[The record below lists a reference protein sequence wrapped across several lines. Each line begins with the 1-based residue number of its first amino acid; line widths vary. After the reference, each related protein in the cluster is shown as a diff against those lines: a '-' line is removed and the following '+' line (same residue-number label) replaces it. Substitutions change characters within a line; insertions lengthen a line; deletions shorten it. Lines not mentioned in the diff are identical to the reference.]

1 MAKRYDQE
9 ALWDLLRYAV
19 GLDHHPA
26 LREAPIK
33 LVVKE
38 LPNQGPTV
46 VGLIV
51 AEPGEDIDVLAL
63 STAE

>member
-19 GLDHHPA
+19 GLEQPA
-26 LREAPIK
+26 LREAPMK

-38 LPNQGPTV
+38 LPSQGPTV

-51 AEPGEDIDVLAL
+51 AEPGEGIDGLAL

>member
-9 ALWDLLRYAV
+9 SFWDLLRYAV
-19 GLDHHPA
+19 GLEHPA
-26 LREAPIK
+26 LREAPMK

-38 LPNQGPTV
+38 LPSQGPTV

-51 AEPGEDIDVLAL
+51 AEPDEDIEVLAL
-63 STAE
+63 NPTK